1 MSDRNYNGRINL
13 GYNEY
18 DNNIFQLFDRIPA
31 TRPTNYENALAGNQ
45 NESELSK
52 QFFSSENIN
61 NLQTGIIEGVKEM
74 SKNQY
79 HVGYQSEDNLKMIMR
94 SIYLQHS
101 VNLPNQIKEQIK
113 ELNLFVLDYCV
124 PKVYGEAQGYYKYLE
139 DISTIATPIE
149 RPVQA
154 NQTNKTL
161 ELKPWF

>member
-1 MSDRNYNGRINL
+1 MENRNYNGRINM

-18 DNNIFQLFDRIPA
+18 DNNIFKLYDQIPA

-45 NESELSK
+45 NETELSK
-52 QFFSSENIN
+52 KFFSAENIN
-61 NLQTGIIEGVKEM
+61 ELQLGIISGVKEL

-79 HVGYQSEDNLKMIMR
+79 DVGYQSEDNLKIIMR
-94 SIYLQHS
+94 SIFLQHS
-101 VNLPNQIKEQIK
+101 ANLPNQIKEQIK
-113 ELNLFVLDYCV
+113 ELNMFVLDYCV

-139 DISTIATPIE
+139 DISTLATPIE

-154 NQTNKTL
+154 NRTNKTL